1 MIKDNRDLS
10 HFREDEIKYSIDTV
24 IQRKMYDT
32 IEQQNKDQI
41 WGLLLD
47 VQSSMYEQ
55 FGIIE
60 WNNSFRVS
68 WEG

>member
-32 IEQQNKDQI
+32 IEQQNKELI

-60 WNNSFRVS
+60 
-68 WEG
+68 